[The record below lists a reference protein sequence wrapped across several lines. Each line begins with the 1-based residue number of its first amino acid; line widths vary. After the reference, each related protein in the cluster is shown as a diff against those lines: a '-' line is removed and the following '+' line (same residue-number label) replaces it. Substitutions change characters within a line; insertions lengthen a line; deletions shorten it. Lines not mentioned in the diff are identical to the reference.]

1 VFIVDHIAKPRI
13 KARLISPWRERM
25 QELARREN
33 VYCKV
38 SDMATEADWKACT
51 ADDLR
56 PYYDVVLSA
65 FGPKRLMFGS
75 DWPVLTLAGR
85 YKTWMD
91 TFQSFIAELSTDEQE
106 SMRQGTAI
114 AAYRL

>member
-1 VFIVDHIAKPRI
+1 
-13 KARLISPWRERM
+13 
-25 QELARREN
+25 
-33 VYCKV
+33 
-38 SDMATEADWKACT
+38 MATEADWNAWT

-56 PYYDVVLSA
+56 PYFDAVLAA

-75 DWPVLTLAGR
+75 DWPVLTLAGE

-91 TFQSFIAELSTDEQE
+91 TFRSFIAELSADEQE
-106 SMRQGTAI
+106 SMRRGVAI